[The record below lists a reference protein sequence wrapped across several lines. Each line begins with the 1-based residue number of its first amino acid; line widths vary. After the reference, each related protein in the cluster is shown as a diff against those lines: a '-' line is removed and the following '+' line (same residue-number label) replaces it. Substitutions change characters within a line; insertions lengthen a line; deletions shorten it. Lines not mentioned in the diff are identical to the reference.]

1 MPIIIL
7 SQKVT
12 WTERALKSASRMAKS
27 GSYTKMALFS
37 CKDACR
43 ETSMNL
49 AAMPL
54 PTHPNPTSLL
64 LQNIHNSWPLAQMP
78 CAHQWRC
85 AKAYGQTQPHYRNGP
100 IHQWGS
106 WTMQWMHKRKTS
118 PGTFSKEIPKLSW
131 QNTTPTSYGSPRPLQ
146 GIYCGILI
154 CASCHRWLQPSRME
168 VFSEK

>member
-1 MPIIIL
+1 MPAIIL

-37 CKDACR
+37 C
-43 ETSMNL
+43 NL
-49 AAMPL
+49 W
-54 PTHPNPTSLL
+54 TRLL
-64 LQNIHNSWPLAQMP
+64 CHSPHIPIQLRFHCKIYTISWPLAQMP
-78 CAHQWRC
+78 CAPQWRC

-154 CASCHRWLQPSRME
+154 CASCHRWLQPSQME
-168 VFSEK
+168 AFSEK